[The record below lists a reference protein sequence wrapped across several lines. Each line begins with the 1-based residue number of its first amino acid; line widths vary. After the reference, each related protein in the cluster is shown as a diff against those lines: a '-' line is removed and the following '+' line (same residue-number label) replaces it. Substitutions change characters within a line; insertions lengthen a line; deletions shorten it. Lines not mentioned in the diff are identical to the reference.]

1 MKKLAFLVMICSFA
15 VSLGCGG
22 SGEEGPEILPVTGV
36 ITLDSEP
43 LADADVTFFPVGET
57 LGIGGFGRTDSEGK
71 FELQYNRGGMGA
83 PAGEYR
89 VQVSQRVMPDG
100 SPVPAD
106 DDTPPIESPAVEKL
120 PRKYSDP
127 DNSQLKATVTESET
141 PIKFELESKKS
152 R

>member
-1 MKKLAFLVMICSFA
+1 MKYLAYMTCFA
-15 VSLGCGG
+15 VMLGCGG
-22 SGEEGPEILPVTGV
+22 SGEEGPAILPVTGI

-43 LADADVTFFPVGET
+43 LANADVKFFPTGET

-120 PRKYSDP
+120 PWKYSHP
-127 DNSQLKATVTESET
+127 DNTQLKATVTESEA
-141 PIKFELESKKS
+141 PITLQLESKS
-152 R
+152 